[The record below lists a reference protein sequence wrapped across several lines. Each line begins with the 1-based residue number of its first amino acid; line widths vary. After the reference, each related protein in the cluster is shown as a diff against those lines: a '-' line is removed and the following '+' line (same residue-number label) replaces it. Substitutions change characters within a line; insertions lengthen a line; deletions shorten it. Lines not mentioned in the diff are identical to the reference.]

1 MTKPVRYQDGYL
13 YVDHGAWFVR
23 YLERVRQED
32 GSIKLK
38 QRARKLGNVSDY
50 RRESDIK
57 PLYTNFMQR
66 LNAGKFTPESNL
78 TLKEFVENI
87 YLPFIE
93 KERRASTKKGYGK
106 SGRITSATMSERFAF
121 VNSGRFKLAKC
132 CGTSLRKMI

>member
-23 YLERVRQED
+23 YRERVRQED

-38 QRARKLGNVSDY
+38 QRARKLGSVSEY

-78 TLKEFVENI
+78 TLLLK
-87 YLPFIE
+87 
-93 KERRASTKKGYGK
+93 RRDALQRRRDTEK
-106 SGRITSATMSERFAF
+106 SGRITSANMSEIFAF
-121 VNSGRFKLAKC
+121 GNSGRSTPAGCWGL
-132 CGTSLRKMI
+132 SLKETT